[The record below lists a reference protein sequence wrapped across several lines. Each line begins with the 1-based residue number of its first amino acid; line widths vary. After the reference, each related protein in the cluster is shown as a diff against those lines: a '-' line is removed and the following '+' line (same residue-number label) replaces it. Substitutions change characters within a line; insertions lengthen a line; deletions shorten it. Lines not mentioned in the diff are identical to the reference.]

1 MKENTKIQ
9 NLKVKVSKIYYLFYI
24 KFIIFLSISFIE
36 TEKKNSKNSSKN
48 IIQKKTINNSIAYNP
63 IQEDYNNYEP
73 IKSEQ
78 ELNRIYNKK
87 LVNDENN
94 IINLRNKITLLENKT
109 NRLQSMNELFL
120 DLLKNQ
126 QRINKQHTKHN
137 PDFINQ
143 FENRYNNLNNGPFY
157 QDNYNKPKFRRSNSQ
172 LNSFDIKDIKYYKE
186 PIKLMQEQLK
196 AYIFQ
201 TTLDRRRQEYLINE
215 QINDIKNDINNRL
228 LKLEHQQKLQL
239 SSIMNSVNNGSYNNF
254 DSIVKRLMIQQ
265 RDRENLEEYM
275 EEKLRNI
282 TNINNK
288 YNKNLDHNI
297 MEINN
302 RYFNN
307 EFNHINNRNNNN
319 FYNYNNYFG

>member
-48 IIQKKTINNSIAYNP
+48 IIQKKTINKSIENNP

-307 EFNHINNRNNNN
+307 EFNHINNRSNNNV
-319 FYNYNNYFG
+319 YNYNNYFG